1 MLLLTALYYEY
12 KSIQIFLRILY
23 MRRKTTYPLIIVAII
38 ACSVLKIDNAQAQA
52 SHKKTVSK
60 TPKKSISVKK
70 PTVAE
75 IQLGQALLSKSDCL
89 SCHKVDIKLVGPA
102 YKDVAAKYPA
112 NEANYAMLT
121 KKVISGGSGVWGQVA
136 MAPHPTLA
144 PADVKKMVEYILS
157 LR

>member
-1 MLLLTALYYEY
+1 
-12 KSIQIFLRILY
+12 
-23 MRRKTTYPLIIVAII
+23 MRRKKAYPLSIIAIV
-38 ACSVLKIDNAQAQA
+38 ACSVLKIDSAQAQI
-52 SHKKTVSK
+52 SHKKAVSK
-60 TPKKSISVKK
+60 IPKKNISVKK

-75 IQLGQALLSKSDCL
+75 IQQGQVLLSKSDCL
-89 SCHKVDIKLVGPA
+89 SCHKVDVKLVGPA
-102 YKDVAAKYPA
+102 YKDVAAKYSA
-112 NEANYAMLT
+112 NEANYAKLT